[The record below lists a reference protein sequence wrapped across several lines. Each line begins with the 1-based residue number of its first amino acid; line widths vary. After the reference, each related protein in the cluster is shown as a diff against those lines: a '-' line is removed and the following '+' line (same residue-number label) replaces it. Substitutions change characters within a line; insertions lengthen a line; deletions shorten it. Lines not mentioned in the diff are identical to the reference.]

1 MCLRAA
7 VLTANR
13 SLLLQSRIAWLWALL
28 SEGDLGSHASFSM
41 SSFTPPPAVPP
52 DPLDSFADLY
62 AQLLAPSRSALPP
75 DTHPHLPPL
84 SQDGTLAGTVWDAA
98 LVTCRYLVSPPGVA
112 LLMGR
117 RVAVELGAG
126 TGVVG
131 ITVGCCPGG
140 KPPSAK
146 GGDGG
151 GWQGTEMV
159 DAVDAPD
166 GDRRGGGPA
175 AAGLRAVV
183 LSDLPSALPVL
194 AANVDAAATAAA
206 AAGTILVPTA
216 YVWGS
221 DVSGLREAAAMAAA
235 TSSAFMD
242 GRHGRRDGGRDGH
255 HVEPTATPPDGDVD
269 VVLACDVLYAAGR
282 PDGCPD
288 GDFGTNHS
296 ALLRSLVAL
305 ASPPPATTTAMAAPE
320 RRDVLVL
327 LAWERR
333 LGAGAFEAAF
343 FAAAAAAGLVAEALT
358 RERLRP
364 DAAYNWVDVVR
375 LHWNALPPGAVP
387 YRLSLDAEG

>member
-1 MCLRAA
+1 MSPLTSSPAA
-7 VLTANR
+7 PL
-13 SLLLQSRIAWLWALL
+13 
-28 SEGDLGSHASFSM
+28 
-41 SSFTPPPAVPP
+41 

-112 LLMGR
+112 LLAGR

-140 KPPSAK
+140 KPPSAS
-146 GGDGG
+146 GGEGG
-151 GWQGTEMV
+151 GAQGTEDV
-159 DAVDAPD
+159 DAADAP
-166 GDRRGGGPA
+166 GGGKKGGGAA

-206 AAGTILVPTA
+206 AAGVTLVPTA
-216 YVWGS
+216 YAWGS
-221 DVSGLREAAAMAAA
+221 DVSGLREAAALAAA
-235 TSSAFMD
+235 TASACTEGSHGERDD
-242 GRHGRRDGGRDGH
+242 GHDGH
-255 HVEPTATPPDGDVD
+255 HGGPSTIPPDGEVD

-288 GDFGTNHS
+288 GDVNANHS

-305 ASPPPATTTAMAAPE
+305 ASPPPATATAIAAPE

-343 FAAAAAAGLVAEALT
+343 FAAAAAAGFVAEALT
-358 RERLRP
+358 RERLRS

-375 LHWNALPPGAVP
+375 LHWKSLPPGAVP
-387 YRLSLDAEG
+387 HRLSLDAQG